1 MRAPRTVS
9 SHQPSERQR
18 YTGGRSRHCTRP
30 APLADD
36 VLAVRHLPPAFSQS
50 IRTAMSHRFSL
61 ALAALLTA
69 SPIITQ
75 ARPLSRPPVE
85 REFKSWS
92 VVCDN
97 GNRCIAESH
106 ADDIDDARTGLIL
119 RVTRDAGPD
128 AQPSLDVYAS
138 APVDLRTARVD
149 GRPFDAMPAQWHAV
163 GDKSDDV
170 ARPFRIRTNDPAT
183 VAAWLAASRNAQLLS
198 FGDPAS
204 AQTART
210 PLSGLNAALLLI
222 DDTQGRVG
230 TTTALL
236 RPGNRPASSVPAA
249 PALPPAVVPAPAV
262 ADLPAGGQRPLV
274 DAVLAKFGDDI
285 KQCAAD
291 VEDEMSAGDRRKA
304 SRAVAISADEAL
316 VAIPCQTSSMYNHT
330 DLWYRVRRTAPFT
343 PTAMNFG
350 ENANAGLDSASFA
363 NELTE
368 AGYDRTRATLSSKVR
383 LRSAGDCGSTA
394 SWIFDG
400 RRFLLSDI
408 ATHGTCNGLFD
419 DQWPRLYRRADA
431 NGSR

>member
-1 MRAPRTVS
+1 M
-9 SHQPSERQR
+9 
-18 YTGGRSRHCTRP
+18 
-30 APLADD
+30 
-36 VLAVRHLPPAFSQS
+36 LAVRHLPPAFSQS

-61 ALAALLTA
+61 ALAVLLAA
-69 SPIITQ
+69 SPIVTQ

-106 ADDIDDARTGLIL
+106 ADDIDDARTGLVL

-128 AQPSLDVYAS
+128 AQPSLDLYAS

-149 GRPFDAMPAQWHAV
+149 GRPFDAMPAQWHAF
-163 GDKSDDV
+163 GDKTDDV

-183 VAAWLAASRNAQLLS
+183 VAAWLAAARNAQLLS

-204 AQTART
+204 APTART

-230 TTTALL
+230 TVTALL
-236 RPGNRPASSVPAA
+236 RPGTKPASSVPAA
-249 PALPPAVVPAPAV
+249 PTLPPAVTPAPP
-262 ADLPAGGQRPLV
+262 PASALSAAEQRPLV
-274 DAVLAKFGDDI
+274 DAVLAKFGADV

-291 VEDEMSAGDRRKA
+291 VEDEMSASDRRKA
-304 SRAVAISADEAL
+304 SRAVAISSDEAL
-316 VAIPCQTSSMYNHT
+316 VAIPCQTSSLYNHT
-330 DLWYRVRRTAPFT
+330 DLWYRVRRTAPYS

-363 NELTE
+363 NELTD
-368 AGYDRTRATLSSKVR
+368 AGYDPASATLSSKVR
-383 LRSAGDCGSTA
+383 LRSAGDCGSIA

-400 RRFLLSDI
+400 RRFMLDDI
-408 ATHGTCNGLFD
+408 ATHGACNGLFD

-431 NGSR
+431 ARSR

>member
-1 MRAPRTVS
+1 
-9 SHQPSERQR
+9 
-18 YTGGRSRHCTRP
+18 
-30 APLADD
+30 
-36 VLAVRHLPPAFSQS
+36 
-50 IRTAMSHRFSL
+50 MSHRLSL
-61 ALAALLTA
+61 ALAALLVT
-69 SPIITQ
+69 SPLAAQ

-85 REFKSWS
+85 RDFKSWS

-106 ADDIDDARTGLIL
+106 ADDIDDARTSLIL

-128 AQPSLDVYAS
+128 AQALLDIFAS
-138 APVDLRTARVD
+138 APLDLRTARVD
-149 GRPFDAMPAQWHAV
+149 GRPFDAMPAQWHAS
-163 GDKSDDV
+163 GDKTNDDV
-170 ARPFRIRTNDPAT
+170 HPFRIRTSDPAT
-183 VAAWLAASRNAQLLS
+183 VAAWLAAARNAQLLS

-230 TTTALL
+230 TVTALL
-236 RPGNRPASSVPAA
+236 RPGTRPASSVPAA
-249 PALPPAVVPAPAV
+249 PALPPAIAPAPPV
-262 ADLPAGGQRPLV
+262 ADLPAAEQRPLV
-274 DAVLAKFGDDI
+274 DAVLAKFGSDV

-291 VEDEMSAGDRRKA
+291 VEDEMSAGDRRKM

-330 DLWYRVRRTAPFT
+330 DLWYRVRRTAPYA

-350 ENANAGLDSASFA
+350 ENANAGLDSASSA

-368 AGYDRTRATLSSKVR
+368 AGYDSANATLSSKVR

-400 RRFLLSDI
+400 RRFVLHDI
-408 ATHGTCNGLFD
+408 ATHGTCNGLFQ

-431 NGSR
+431 TGNR

>member
-1 MRAPRTVS
+1 
-9 SHQPSERQR
+9 
-18 YTGGRSRHCTRP
+18 
-30 APLADD
+30 
-36 VLAVRHLPPAFSQS
+36 
-50 IRTAMSHRFSL
+50 MSHRLSL
-61 ALAALLTA
+61 ALAALLVT
-69 SPIITQ
+69 SPLAAQ
-75 ARPLSRPPVE
+75 ARPLARPPVE
-85 REFKSWS
+85 RDFKSWS

-106 ADDIDDARTGLIL
+106 ADDIDDARTSLIL

-128 AQPSLDVYAS
+128 APASLDIFAS
-138 APVDLRTARVD
+138 APLDLRTARVD
-149 GRPFDAMPAQWHAV
+149 GRPFDAMPAQWHAS
-163 GDKSDDV
+163 GDKTNDDV
-170 ARPFRIRTNDPAT
+170 HPFRIRTSDPAT
-183 VAAWLAASRNAQLLS
+183 VAAWLAAARNAQLLS

-210 PLSGLNAALLLI
+210 PLSGWSAALLLI

-230 TTTALL
+230 TVTALL
-236 RPGNRPASSVPAA
+236 RPGTRPASSVPAA
-249 PALPPAVVPAPAV
+249 PALPPAIAPAPPV
-262 ADLPAGGQRPLV
+262 ADLSAAEQRPLV
-274 DAVLAKFGDDI
+274 DAVLAKFGSDV

-291 VEDEMSAGDRRKA
+291 VEDEMSAGDRRKM

-330 DLWYRVRRTAPFT
+330 DLWYRVRRTAPYA

-350 ENANAGLDSASFA
+350 ENANAGLDSASSA

-368 AGYDRTRATLSSKVR
+368 AGYNSANATLSSKVR

-400 RRFLLSDI
+400 RRFVLHDI
-408 ATHGTCNGLFD
+408 ATHGTCNGLFQ

-431 NGSR
+431 TGNR

>member
-1 MRAPRTVS
+1 
-9 SHQPSERQR
+9 
-18 YTGGRSRHCTRP
+18 
-30 APLADD
+30 
-36 VLAVRHLPPAFSQS
+36 
-50 IRTAMSHRFSL
+50 MSHRFSL

>member
-1 MRAPRTVS
+1 MP
-9 SHQPSERQR
+9 
-18 YTGGRSRHCTRP
+18 
-30 APLADD
+30 
-36 VLAVRHLPPAFSQS
+36 
-50 IRTAMSHRFSL
+50 HRFSL
-61 ALAALLTA
+61 ALAALVAA

-128 AQPSLDVYAS
+128 AQPSLDLYAS

-149 GRPFDAMPAQWHAV
+149 GRPFDAMPAQWHAF

-170 ARPFRIRTNDPAT
+170 ARPFRIRTSDPAT
-183 VAAWLAASRNAQLLS
+183 VTAWLAAARNAQLLS
-198 FGDPAS
+198 FGDPVS
-204 AQTART
+204 APTART

-230 TTTALL
+230 TVTALL
-236 RPGNRPASSVPAA
+236 RPGTKPASSVPAA
-249 PALPPAVVPAPAV
+249 PALPPAVTPAPPPASTLT
-262 ADLPAGGQRPLV
+262 ADEQRPLV
-274 DAVLAKFGDDI
+274 DAVLAKFGADV

-291 VEDEMSAGDRRKA
+291 VEDEMSASDRRKA
-304 SRAVAISADEAL
+304 SRAVAISSGEAL
-316 VAIPCQTSSMYNHT
+316 VAIPCQTSSLYNHT
-330 DLWYRVRRTAPFT
+330 DLWYRVRRTAPYS

-363 NELTE
+363 NELTD
-368 AGYDRTRATLSSKVR
+368 AGYDPASATLSSKVR

-400 RRFLLSDI
+400 RRFMLGDI
-408 ATHGTCNGLFD
+408 ATHGACNGLFD

-431 NGSR
+431 TGSR

>member
-1 MRAPRTVS
+1 MFCRLSIAAAVILIS
-9 SHQPSERQR
+9 
-18 YTGGRSRHCTRP
+18 
-30 APLADD
+30 APLVAQ
-36 VLAVRHLPPAFSQS
+36 VH
-50 IRTAMSHRFSL
+50 
-61 ALAALLTA
+61 
-69 SPIITQ
+69 SP
-75 ARPLSRPPVE
+75 SRPPVE

-106 ADDIDDARTGLIL
+106 ADDIDDARIGLIL

-128 AQPSLDVYAS
+128 AQPSLDLYAS

-149 GRPFDAMPAQWHAV
+149 GRPFDAMPAQWHAF
-163 GDKSDDV
+163 GDKTDDE
-170 ARPFRIRTNDPAT
+170 AHPFRVRTNDPAT
-183 VAAWLAASRNAQLLS
+183 VAAWLAAARNAQLLS
-198 FGDPAS
+198 FSDPAS
-204 AQTART
+204 AHTART
-210 PLSGLNAALLLI
+210 PLAGLNAALLLI

-230 TTTALL
+230 TVTALL
-236 RPGNRPASSVPAA
+236 RPGTRPASTVPVA
-249 PALPPAVVPAPAV
+249 PALPPAVTPAPAV
-262 ADLPAGGQRPLV
+262 ANLSATEQRPLV
-274 DAVLAKFGDDI
+274 DAVLAKFGGDV

-291 VEDEMSAGDRRKA
+291 VEDEMPASDRRKA
-304 SRAVAISADEAL
+304 STAVAVSADEAL

-330 DLWYRVRRTAPFT
+330 DLWYRVRRTAPYS

-363 NELTE
+363 NELTD
-368 AGYDRTRATLSSKVR
+368 AGYDPASATLSSKVR

-400 RRFLLSDI
+400 RHFVLSDI

-431 NGSR
+431 AANPH

>member
-1 MRAPRTVS
+1 
-9 SHQPSERQR
+9 
-18 YTGGRSRHCTRP
+18 
-30 APLADD
+30 
-36 VLAVRHLPPAFSQS
+36 
-50 IRTAMSHRFSL
+50 MSHRLSL
-61 ALAALLTA
+61 ALAALLAA
-69 SPIITQ
+69 SQLAAQ
-75 ARPLSRPPVE
+75 ARPLARPPVE
-85 REFKSWS
+85 RDFKSWS

-106 ADDIDDARTGLIL
+106 ADDIDDARTNLIL

-128 AQPSLDVYAS
+128 AQPSLDIFAS
-138 APVDLRTARVD
+138 APLDLRTARTD
-149 GRPFDAMPAQWHAV
+149 GRPFDAMPAQWHAF
-163 GDKSDDV
+163 GDKPDNDD
-170 ARPFRIRTNDPAT
+170 AHPFRIRTSDPAT

-204 AQTART
+204 AQTPRT

-230 TTTALL
+230 TVTALL

-249 PALPPAVVPAPAV
+249 PALPPAVVPAPLV
-262 ADLPAGGQRPLV
+262 AGLSAAEQRPLV
-274 DAVLAKFGDDI
+274 DAVLAKFGIDV

-316 VAIPCQTSSMYNHT
+316 VAIPCQTSSLYNHT
-330 DLWYRVRRTAPFT
+330 DLWYRVRRSAPYA

-363 NELTE
+363 NELTD
-368 AGYDRTRATLSSKVR
+368 AGYDPASAMLSSKVR

-394 SWIFDG
+394 SWVFDG
-400 RRFLLSDI
+400 RRFLLADI
-408 ATHGTCNGLFD
+408 ATHGTCNGLFQ

-431 NGSR
+431 TGKR